1 LAKFGL
7 LLKNARSAS
16 PLLKRKEAHPF
27 CLIFLSCCLL
37 SLKGRDTHFLVE
49 NRANHRRETSI
60 GVANHLWLASLFCL
74 LALQAKDGFSFFEII
89 TNRCFASQR
98 WLATPID
105 VSLIGD
111 YYDLK
116 KTKNKPSKSCSF

>member
-60 GVANHLWLASLFCL
+60 GVANHLWLA
-74 LALQAKDGFSFFEII
+74 
-89 TNRCFASQR
+89 
-98 WLATPID
+98 TPID